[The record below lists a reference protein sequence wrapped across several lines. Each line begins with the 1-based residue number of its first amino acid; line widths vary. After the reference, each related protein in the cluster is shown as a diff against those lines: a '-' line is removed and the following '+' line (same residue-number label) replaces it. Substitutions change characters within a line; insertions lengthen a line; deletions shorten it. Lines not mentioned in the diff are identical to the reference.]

1 MCKRNGGMKNV
12 DQCVFLDGLLGGGFK
27 YSDFIFTPDPWGFM
41 IQFDLAPYFS
51 DGWDREQTTN

>member
-1 MCKRNGGMKNV
+1 MKNV